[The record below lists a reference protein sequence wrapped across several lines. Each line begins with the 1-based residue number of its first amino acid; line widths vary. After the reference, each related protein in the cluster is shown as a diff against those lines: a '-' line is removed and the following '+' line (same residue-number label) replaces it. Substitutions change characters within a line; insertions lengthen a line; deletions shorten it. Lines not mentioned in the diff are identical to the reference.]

1 MLVSIPPPP
10 QDTPLPIVFF
20 LDWWTASVQSPVAW
34 IKTSQVAPAP
44 TRRRTAVVVASEDIA
59 QELRGGE
66 PTIALTQGDTV
77 VGKGTMAP
85 GKVIP
90 VNSDDSFNNSDLEM
104 VEAHSPR
111 DQNKDE
117 EESFFEK
124 LRQHPIVVE
133 AIEYIKSIT
142 YESIKAW
149 TRDFVDNFAIHFS
162 VSFDD
167 VMMAMTLFVL
177 FADSIKIIATPRSD
191 LAGMSTTLG
200 PQNIPHYPAYY
211 TESSLTSFL
220 PHPYLSSHSHRRG
233 CYYYKFCLHV
243 LLHS

>member
-1 MLVSIPPPP
+1 
-10 QDTPLPIVFF
+10 
-20 LDWWTASVQSPVAW
+20 VQSPVAW

-44 TRRRTAVVVASEDIA
+44 TRRRTAVVVASEEIA

-66 PTIALTQGDTV
+66 PTVALTQGDTV

-104 VEAHSPR
+104 VEARSPR
-111 DQNKDE
+111 DQNEEE
-117 EESFFEK
+117 EESFIEK
-124 LRQHPIVVE
+124 LRQNPIVVE
-133 AIEYIKSIT
+133 AIEYINSIT

-177 FADSIKIIATPRSD
+177 FADSIKILATPRSD
-191 LAGMSTTLG
+191 SAGMSTTLD
-200 PQNIPHYPAYY
+200 PQNIPHYAAYY
-211 TESSLTSFL
+211 TESSLSIPTPPL
-220 PHPYLSSHSHRRG
+220 PILSLSQTR
-233 CYYYKFCLHV
+233 
-243 LLHS
+243 LLLL